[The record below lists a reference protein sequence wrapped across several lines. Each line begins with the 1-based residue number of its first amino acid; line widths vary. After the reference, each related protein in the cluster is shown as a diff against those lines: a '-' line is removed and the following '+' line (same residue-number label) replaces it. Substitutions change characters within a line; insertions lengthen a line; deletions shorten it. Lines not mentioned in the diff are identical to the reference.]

1 MDTTLTLN
9 DTFIKK
15 YNIKNII
22 ENIKGGQKNVFI
34 VELNSGK
41 KVVIKIFHSF
51 EIREKKEIEFYKKYE
66 HLSGI
71 PKIIEV
77 SEHGGNV
84 ILIEEYIEGNS
95 LEKVVSTGYYSNDD
109 KKIIS
114 LVKDIIG
121 ILRPMWEDG
130 LIHRDLKPDNI
141 IIKPD
146 NKPVIID
153 FGIAKD
159 SQASTITETGFQPN
173 SWKFA
178 SPEQIFAKKD
188 QISYRTDFFSLG
200 VICYY
205 LYYNK
210 LPFGN
215 TKEEVIK
222 QLSKEN
228 PFCDNDL
235 DCDIKTFINK
245 ICKIN
250 PSERPRNV
258 DLLLDLL

>member
-9 DTFIKK
+9 NVFMQK
-15 YNIKNII
+15 YDIKNII
-22 ENIKGGQKNVFI
+22 DNIKGGQKNVFI

-51 EIREKKEIEFYKKYE
+51 EVREKKEIEFYKKYE

-71 PKIIEV
+71 PKIIDV
-77 SEHGGNV
+77 SEHSGSI
-84 ILIEEYIEGNS
+84 ILIEEYINGNN
-95 LEKVVSTGYYSNDD
+95 LDKVAATGYYLNNGERV
-109 KKIIS
+109 IS
-114 LVKDIIG
+114 LIKDIIF
-121 ILRPMWEDG
+121 ILKPMWEDG

-141 IIKPD
+141 IITTD
-146 NKPVIID
+146 YKPVIID

-159 SQASTITETGFQPN
+159 SNASTITETGFQPN

-200 VICYY
+200 VISYY

-222 QLSKEN
+222 QLSTEN
-228 PFCDNDL
+228 PFCSDDP
-235 DCDIKTFINK
+235 DCDIKNFISK

-258 DLLLDLL
+258 DLLLSLL